1 MSHTVWVANGKGGVG
16 KSVLM
21 MVLAWQYD
29 AMGRRLRLIDV
40 DEKSK
45 LSEFMGSEH
54 VMSLKIGADAE
65 ALRANPALAYSY
77 WDQMAGEIIDQDTG
91 IDLGANMDKHVLD
104 WARKSDLGAAF
115 LEAGV
120 TMDCYVPVT
129 ADPLAVS
136 GGIVVLETVEQV
148 FPASRRILVLNENAG
163 SFDAYADTPEFS
175 RIAAMRDRGLYVVAM
190 DRCLSEA
197 WTDFERLKLPPWR
210 VLSMDF
216 RTVAQKTGLGTLA
229 ARRAVGDYASWLK
242 KLQQALEPLVKTSD
256 TIHSNNS
263 NNAD

>member
-1 MSHTVWVANGKGGVG
+1 MPHTVWVANGKGGVG

-54 VMSLKIGADAE
+54 VMSLNIGADAE

-77 WDQMAGEIIDQDTG
+77 WDQMASEIIEHDTG

-115 LEAGV
+115 VDAGV
-120 TMDCYVPVT
+120 TIDFYVPVT

-148 FPASRRILVLNENAG
+148 FPESRRILVLNENAG

-175 RIAAMRDRGLYVVAM
+175 RLAAMRDRGLYVVAM
-190 DRCLSEA
+190 ERCLSEA

-216 RTVAQKTGLGTLA
+216 RTVSLKTGLGTLA
-229 ARRAVGDYASWLK
+229 SRRAVGDYASWLK
-242 KLQQALEPLVKTSD
+242 KLQHALEPLVKTTDAIDPNHSD
-256 TIHSNNS
+256 
-263 NNAD
+263 